1 MLTAQKENIFILLF
15 ISLSQN
21 KVVADGTEAAW
32 TQSQLEILLD
42 RDYVCSQSEIV
53 FLFSFFSL
61 GAHNSATKA

>member
-42 RDYVCSQSEIV
+42 RDYVCSQSEID